1 MDSQLKRK
9 LFFTVNKMI
18 AEISDEALVIAMEEL
33 SELSQATS
41 KLKRGKADYDNIA
54 EEIADVIICIEVIK
68 KISSVTD
75 DDIEKWIDFKLDRSL
90 DKIKK
95 GEFR

>member
-9 LFFTVNKMI
+9 LLFTINKMI
-18 AEISDEALVIAMEEL
+18 DEISDETLVIAMEEL

-41 KLKRGKADYDNIA
+41 KLKRGKADYDNLA

-68 KISSVTD
+68 KIGGIYDTSID
-75 DDIEKWIDFKLDRSL
+75 KWIDYKLDRTLS
-90 DKIKK
+90 KISK
-95 GEFR
+95 GEFH

>member
-9 LFFTVNKMI
+9 LLFTVGRMI
-18 AEISDEALVIAMEEL
+18 EEISDETLVIAMEEL

-54 EEIADVIICIEVIK
+54 EEIADVLVCIEVIK
-68 KISSVTD
+68 KIGGISDSS
-75 DDIEKWIDFKLDRSL
+75 IEKWVDFKLDRTLS
-90 DKIKK
+90 KISK
-95 GEFR
+95 GEFH